1 MNDTEND
8 AYEMSVPDWVLVRH
22 ASTLLNKLMQ
32 APWVRPAE
40 HVTIA
45 KLQHA
50 FSRLP
55 AVSDLDFINLTL
67 SSPRKSFGEIETY
80 HSWEIE
86 CDSGT
91 LTLRSGGHFYRQS
104 TGGDSFTAM
113 TWSISPGD
121 ESDYSDYLESLWM
134 VPDAAAFPES
144 VQRIDLSDGGYSLT
158 LTDDANTLLEEIYDE
173 DEDEDESGGINQTD
187 EDDDDAEEDN
197 GEEDADEA
205 GKPIELLPVDEE
217 EQELVKF
224 INLQQVEAHEPD
236 FAHGA
241 ETCDQCSCDLN
252 QRGFYVD
259 GRLRGDLMWA
269 NLCIPCFKRC
279 GEGVGWGKGQLYAR
293 QSNGDWRLVAGFAP

>member
-1 MNDTEND
+1 MTDEEPYNMNAQDV
-8 AYEMSVPDWVLVRH
+8 ALVRH
-22 ASTLLNKLMQ
+22 ASDLLNKLLQ

-40 HVTIA
+40 RVTIA

-50 FSRLP
+50 LSRLP
-55 AVSDLDFINLTL
+55 AVSDLEFINLTL
-67 SSPRKSFGEIETY
+67 SSPRKLFGEIETY

-91 LTLRSGGHFYRQS
+91 LTLRSGGHFYRPS

-158 LTDDANTLLEEIYDE
+158 LTDEANTLLEELDDE
-173 DEDEDESGGINQTD
+173 EDAEDESSEIQETD
-187 EDDDDAEEDN
+187 EDDDAEEEN
-197 GEEDADEA
+197 GEEGADEA
-205 GKPIELLPVDEE
+205 SQPIELMPVDDEE
-217 EQELVKF
+217 REVMKS
-224 INLQQVEAHEPD
+224 INLEQAAAKKPD
-236 FAHGA
+236 FAYGA
-241 ETCDQCSCDLN
+241 ETCDQCGCELN

-259 GRLRGDLMWA
+259 GSLRGDLMWA
-269 NLCIPCFKRC
+269 NMCIPCFKRC
-279 GEGVGWGKGQLYAR
+279 GEGVGWGRGQLYAR
-293 QSNGDWRLVAGFAP
+293 QPNGDWRLVAGFAP